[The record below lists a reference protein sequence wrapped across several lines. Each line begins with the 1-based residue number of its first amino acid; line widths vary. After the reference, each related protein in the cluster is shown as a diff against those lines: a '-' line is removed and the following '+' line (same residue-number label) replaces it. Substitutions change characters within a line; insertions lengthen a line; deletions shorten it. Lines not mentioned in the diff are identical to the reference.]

1 MVDLIRGLKRRY
13 WRVRNTLRRR
23 RDRIFDETLGVDTA
37 GHVEL
42 SALGTIDAASKPFG
56 THYLPSPVA
65 LVREL
70 LRGLDIR
77 HEDYVFV
84 DLGSG
89 KGRVLLLAAEL
100 PFKEIIG
107 VEFSPELHAIALSNI
122 ERAADRRDIRAEI
135 GNAAL
140 FPIPDANSVIF
151 LANPFSGPVLDAVIG
166 NIAAALRSTPHDIL
180 VVYLYPKHR
189 AAFDACRSLAVRDQ
203 GENHVIYGRAPA
215 ASAQGR
221 GDAGDRPETPRQ
233 R

>member
-1 MVDLIRGLKRRY
+1 MGGYLIRGLKRRY

-37 GHVEL
+37 GHIDL
-42 SALGTIDAASKPFG
+42 SALETIDAASTPFG

-70 LRGLDIR
+70 LRGLDIH

-107 VEFSPELHAIALSNI
+107 VEFSPELHAIALSNL
-122 ERAADRRDIRAEI
+122 ERLAAAHRGIRAEI

-140 FPIPDANSVIF
+140 FPIPDTNSVIF

-166 NIAAALRSTPHDIL
+166 NIAAALVSKPHDIL
-180 VVYLYPKHR
+180 VLYLYPKHR
-189 AAFDACRSLAVRDQ
+189 AAFDACRFLVVKSQ
-203 GENHVIYGRAPA
+203 GENHVVYGRAPGA
-215 ASAQGR
+215 PAHQ
-221 GDAGDRPETPRQ
+221 
-233 R
+233 